1 MAVVEIQGALPA
13 QTAAG
18 ADSTTRIGVVPYKF
32 GEPNY
37 DVEKVTLMPNQALT
51 GDATNNATITVQRNR
66 AGTTTTIATLTTTA
80 SWVNATP
87 IDIAVAAAFSP
98 PGQALQAGDIVQVLL
113 HQNGTGVAITAGA
126 FVLVELA

>member
-18 ADSTTRIGVVPYKF
+18 AV
-32 GEPNY
+32 
-37 DVEKVTLMPNQALT
+37 
-51 GDATNNATITVQRNR
+51 
-66 AGTTTTIATLTTTA
+66 
-80 SWVNATP
+80 
-87 IDIAVAAAFSP
+87 SP